1 MATYEMSKRPNI
13 RYVGTFKFSMEILLH
28 LIRRG
33 DYEAVEL
40 RVERLKVL
48 TKIMLE

>member
-1 MATYEMSKRPNI
+1 MATYEMGRRPNM
-13 RYVGTFKFSMEILLH
+13 RYVGTFKFSMEILLR
-28 LIRRG
+28 LIQHG

-40 RVERLKVL
+40 RMERLKVL